1 VSSAVYEKVRSNP
14 KYHELRAKRS
24 RFAWG
29 LAAIVLGTYYG
40 FMMVVTF
47 KPDLVRVPLGE
58 GWALTIGFPI
68 GAFIIIGAWLLT
80 GLYIRRANGEFED
93 LTQAI
98 AKEAGK

>member
-29 LAAIVLGTYYG
+29 LAAIVLGAYYG
-40 FMMVVTF
+40 FMMIVTF

-58 GWALTIGFPI
+58 GWALTVGFPI
-68 GAFIIIGAWLLT
+68 GALIIIGAWLLT
-80 GLYIRRANGEFED
+80 GLYIRRANGEFEE